1 MSAGGT
7 VYIVDDDPAVRESID
22 ALLCAEG
29 FVTRTFGSPRA
40 FLEGFEPAGVACVL
54 LDLRMPEMDGLAVLE
69 TLAPARRGTPVIMM
83 TAHGDV
89 PMAVR
94 AMQAGAFDFVE
105 KPFEKDRLLGSI
117 ERAASAGAPSAPAS
131 GPAPDPGPDPR
142 PDPGLR
148 ARFEGLTPREMDVM
162 RQLVIGHPNKMIG
175 HNLGMSPRT
184 VEIHRGRV
192 MEKTGAESL
201 SHLVRMAIRAGFDPD
216 IGG

>member
-1 MSAGGT
+1 MRAGGT

-29 FVTRTFGSPRA
+29 FVTAAFGSPRE
-40 FLEGFEPAGVACVL
+40 FLDRFDPSGGACVL
-54 LDLRMPEMDGLAVLE
+54 LDVRMPEMDGLAVLE
-69 TLAPARRGTPVIMM
+69 RLAPAQRGTPVIMM

-94 AMQAGAFDFVE
+94 AMQAGAIDFVE

-117 ERAASAGAPSAPAS
+117 ERARAVGAPPGAAADSA
-131 GPAPDPGPDPR
+131 

-148 ARFEGLTPREMDVM
+148 ARFDALTPREMEVM
-162 RQLVIGHPNKMIG
+162 RQLVIGHPNKIIG

-192 MEKTGAESL
+192 MEKTGAKNL
-201 SHLVRMAIRAGFDPD
+201 SHLARMAIRAGFDPD
-216 IGG
+216 AAQ

>member
-1 MSAGGT
+1 MIEGT
-7 VYIVDDDPAVRESID
+7 VYIVDDDLAVRESID

-29 FVTRTFGSPRA
+29 YVTAAFGSPRE
-40 FLEGFEPAGVACVL
+40 FLERFEPEGVACVL
-54 LDLRMPEMDGLAVLE
+54 LDVRMPEMNGLAVLE
-69 TLAPARRGTPVIMM
+69 RLAPTRRGTPVIMM

-94 AMQAGAFDFVE
+94 AMQAGAVDFVE
-105 KPFEKDRLLGSI
+105 KPFEKDRLLASI
-117 ERAASAGAPSAPAS
+117 ERATAAAAPSAPA
-131 GPAPDPGPDPR
+131 ADAA

-148 ARFEGLTPREMDVM
+148 ARFEQLTPREMDVM
-162 RQLVIGHPNKMIG
+162 RQLVIGHPNKVIG

-216 IGG
+216 AGHKEIT